1 MCRKSAHKQRVLFLG
16 CFFVLLFLALWCV
29 PAQSQQTL
37 FPGGPPDF
45 PQSAHLDLGAL
56 FGQSNQEDRAQDAA
70 PDKYHWR
77 GLLLQSLAFNVI
89 ENGVRVAADHNMRD
103 QLAHKPFWRDYAN
116 SLDHFNMNRWND
128 GDDFLV
134 NEIGHSMQGAISADI
149 AIQNSPTGSR
159 TRWGDAGYAR
169 SRFYGFLWAVAF
181 STHSEISPIG
191 EAGIGNEG
199 GFTYG
204 LNCLAKCT
212 AENFAPGDKYTNN
225 TGWTDFVITPLGG
238 MLIVVAED
246 VVDKKISDRIVN
258 ALPNHVLLGQILRGT
273 LNPARSWT
281 NLLRGK
287 VPWYRDWQSPWP
299 EATRGV
305 HFVRSDEELAANQHP
320 RYEISPHFSA
330 FSVPVNTQACA
341 GCRKVVTGSGV
352 EVSMRLLRWLDASAD
367 IGVQPGASPL
377 PSDRAGGTMVN
388 GFFGLRSGI
397 QTKNY
402 AVRLAVRPGF
412 LRYDRAYQQSPT
424 TTVIYPR
431 YPGTTVNA
439 EIGPTTVNAS
449 PPIGPITHFAW
460 NVSLSADYGLG
471 RAFALRAAIEEN
483 LVRYR
488 TSYVDP
494 PNPGSPPY
502 LSYLSRENFTNRG
515 SWAYQFGPVFRF

>member
-1 MCRKSAHKQRVLFLG
+1 MCCESTQNRTPPILFLS
-16 CFFVLLFLALWCV
+16 LLALFLSGL
-29 PAQSQQTL
+29 PARSQQAL
-37 FPGGPPDF
+37 FPVAQPEMTR
-45 PQSAHLDLGAL
+45 SAHLDLGPL
-56 FGQSNQEDRAQDAA
+56 FHPNKDAGQPEDAV

-77 GLLLQSLAFNVI
+77 GLLLQSLAFNII
-89 ENGVRVAADHNMRD
+89 ENGVRVAADPNMRD

-128 GDDFLV
+128 GDSFMV
-134 NEIGHSMQGAISADI
+134 NELGHSMQGAVSADI

-159 TRWGDAGYAR
+159 ARWAEPGYAR

-212 AENFAPGDKYTNN
+212 SENFKPGDKYTNN
-225 TGWTDFVITPLGG
+225 TGWTDFVVTPLGG
-238 MLIVVAED
+238 MMIVIGED
-246 VVDKKISDRIVN
+246 VVDKKLSDRIVN
-258 ALPNHVLLGQILRGT
+258 ALPNHVLLGRILRGT
-273 LNPARSWT
+273 LNPARSWS

-287 VPWYRDWQSPWP
+287 APWYRDWQTPWP
-299 EATRGV
+299 DASRGV
-305 HFVRSDEELAANQHP
+305 HFLRNDEELAAKQHP

-330 FSVPVNTQACA
+330 FSVPVNTQQCT
-341 GCRKVVTGSGV
+341 GCRRVVTGSGV
-352 EVSMRLLRWLDASAD
+352 EVSMQLLRWLDASAD

-377 PSDRAGGTMVN
+377 PSDRAGGTLVN

-402 AVRLAVRPGF
+402 ALRLAVRPGF
-412 LRYDRAYQQSPT
+412 LRYNRAYQNSPT
-424 TTVIYPR
+424 TTEIYPL

-439 EIGPTTVNAS
+439 GIGPTTVNPP
-449 PPIGPITHFAW
+449 PPIGPVTHFAW

-471 RAFALRAAIEEN
+471 RAFALRAAVEDN

-488 TSYVDP
+488 SSYVDP
-494 PNPGSPPY
+494 SNPGSPPY
-502 LSYLSRENFTNRG
+502 LSYLSGENFTNRG